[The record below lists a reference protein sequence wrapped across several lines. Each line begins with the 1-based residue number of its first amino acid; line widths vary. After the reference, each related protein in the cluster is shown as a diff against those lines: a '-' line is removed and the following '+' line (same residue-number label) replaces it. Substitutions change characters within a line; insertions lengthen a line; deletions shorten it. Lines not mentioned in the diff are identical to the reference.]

1 MQENINVPAT
11 RTANG
16 RNKSNT
22 AVTTAKKSVAVKK
35 NNKNVSAKRASN
47 MHAVRAPKIVNVK
60 KKDKAP
66 FPWSVVLVSVLMTGL
81 FLFMMMNYAEVDKY
95 RSENTELTNKIASL
109 EKTQDALEVE
119 LSNKYDQKD
128 IREYATEELDMVHV
142 NEMPNSSIIYV
153 TIEQEDKTE
162 MHTYDDGEEGG
173 FGFLLTG
180 FGEVIRDFFE

>member
-1 MQENINVPAT
+1 MQDNMNVPVN
-11 RTANG
+11 RSNNG
-16 RNKSNT
+16 RNRSSS
-22 AVTTAKKSVAVKK
+22 AVVSAKKSVAVKK
-35 NNKNVSAKRASN
+35 KSKAVSIKRASN
-47 MHAVRAPKIVNVK
+47 MRAVRAPKIVNVK

-95 RSENTELTNKIASL
+95 RSENTELNNKIASL
-109 EKTQDALEVE
+109 QKTQDTLEVE

-128 IREYATEELDMVHV
+128 IREYATEELDMIHV
-142 NEMPNSSIIYV
+142 NEMPNSSIKYI

-180 FGEVIRDFFE
+180 FGEVLRDFLE